1 MIKIPGINT
10 KKGKIVLGAS
20 VGVII
25 LLALFFG
32 TALGTGWFGGLL
44 GGGGEPGAGFDLT
57 THGTQGQN

>member
-10 KKGKIVLGAS
+10 KKGKVVLGAS

-44 GGGGEPGAGFDLT
+44 GGDGTVGGGYQLP
-57 THGTQGQN
+57 THGQVD